1 MAGFFAGIVSW
12 LLSRATRKF
21 IGDVITKLA
30 GTDDGQIKL
39 AEIEA
44 STRVALKAED
54 TAQLAEI
61 LKSKTS
67 LQQAKMNWPV
77 FWVLI
82 VAMMGPPILMLW
94 SVWAYNIF
102 WWDRGIWPQPWAIA
116 DFPPSIK
123 PWAQAA
129 VDWLYDP
136 WGPPSGVGAAILA
149 GRFTG
154 RK

>member
-1 MAGFFAGIVSW
+1 MGTIIAGFGAWLFKTLSGDFIQKVLAIV
-12 LLSRATRKF
+12 AK
-21 IGDVITKLA
+21 
-30 GTDDGQIKL
+30 TDDGALRLKELETSAAIAQGKNETEL
-39 AEIEA
+39 AKVLIA
-44 STRVALKAED
+44 AR
-54 TAQLAEI
+54 
-61 LKSKTS
+61 
-67 LQQAKMNWPV
+67 LQSQSSKMNWPV

-94 SVWAYNIF
+94 SVWAYNIL
-102 WWDRGIWPQPWAIA
+102 WWEHGIWPQGWAIA

-136 WGPPSGVGAAILA
+136 WGPPSGVGAAVIA
-149 GRFTG
+149 GRFT